1 MTDVRRRIAV
11 IGGGITGLS
20 AAYYAAKACRE
31 RGAQADITIIEQSGR
46 LGGKIRTLHRDGCVI
61 EQGPDSFL
69 ARKRPIVDLT
79 DELGISGELVA
90 LNPSGRQ
97 TYMLRRGK
105 LHPMPDGLMLGIPTK
120 LMPFAKTGLIGPLG
134 KLRAALDIV
143 LPRRSDPGDE
153 SLGDFLRRRLG
164 SDVLDHIAE
173 PLLAGIYAGN
183 TRELSLQ
190 ATFPQFQEMER
201 KHRSLMLGMMRSR
214 MQPPLRG
221 AAPPL
226 PLPEAVRGSM
236 FLSYKRG
243 LGTLVEALGG
253 ELGACRQLLGC
264 EVASLSRAAQGVR
277 VQFGGGGEE
286 TFDAAVIAVPNYAA
300 AAMLPPDAA
309 AQELIGIPYASVAN
323 VVLAFR
329 ASDVSGAMAGSGF
342 LVPKDEGLAITA
354 CTWTSAKW
362 GHTAPDGLA
371 LLRCYVGRSGDERAL
386 ALGDGELKAAV
397 LADLRRTMGIT
408 AVPQFVE
415 ITRWERSMPQYP
427 VGHLQ
432 RLGRFRAQLAEV
444 LPGAFAAGSGY
455 EGVGL
460 PDCIGQGKQAAGLAV
475 DYALSGSPEVRG

>member
-1 MTDVRRRIAV
+1 MTDGRRRIAV

-20 AAYYAAKACRE
+20 AAYYAKRLARE
-31 RGAQADITIIEQSGR
+31 QGADVEITIIEQSGR

-69 ARKRPIVDLT
+69 ARKRPIIDLT
-79 DELGISGELVA
+79 NELGISGELVA

-97 TYMLRRGK
+97 TYMMRRGK

-120 LMPFAKTGLIGPLG
+120 LMPFVKTGLIGPFG
-134 KLRAALDIV
+134 KLRAAMDIV

-173 PLLAGIYAGN
+173 PLLAGIYAGD
-183 TRELSLQ
+183 TSQLSLR
-190 ATFPQFQEMER
+190 ATFPQFQELER
-201 KHRSLMLGMMRSR
+201 KHRSLMLGMMKSR
-214 MQPPLRG
+214 LQPPPRG
-221 AAPPL
+221 VAS

-243 LGTLVEALGG
+243 LGTLVEALSEEMSG
-253 ELGACRQLLGC
+253 CRQLLGR
-264 EVASLSRAAQGVR
+264 EVASLSRADQGVR
-277 VQFGGGGEE
+277 VRFGDGGEE
-286 TFDAAVIAVPNYAA
+286 TFDAAIVAVPNYAA
-300 AAMLPPDAA
+300 AAMLPPEAA
-309 AQELIGIPYASVAN
+309 ARELIDIPYASVAN

-362 GHTAPDGLA
+362 GHTAPAGLA
-371 LLRCYVGRSGDERAL
+371 LLRCYVGRSGDQRAL
-386 ALGDGELKAAV
+386 ALDDGELEAAV
-397 LADLRRTMGIT
+397 RADLRRTMGIT

-427 VGHLQ
+427 VGHLD
-432 RLGRFRAQLAEV
+432 RLRHFRAELADV
-444 LPGAFAAGSGY
+444 LPGVYTAGSGY

-460 PDCIGQGKQAAGLAV
+460 PDCIGQGKQAAELAV
-475 DYALSGSPEVRG
+475 EYALTGAPERCR